1 LNVSRSIQHP
11 TSRKLVDTGVRLA
24 HEHGIHGF
32 TVEMLLSESGISK
45 GSLYHFFEDFTALQE
60 AVQVRLYTDLV
71 DASIATME
79 PLFLDS
85 SDAKDFANGL
95 ERIIEAQHDPTRSGD
110 RMTRVQM
117 VGATHNR
124 PRFAELLGAEQQRLR
139 DRLADLIEVSQKR
152 GWISSAFDAHV
163 IATFVLAYSFGRVL
177 DDITIDRVKP
187 DEWNGLVRFLL
198 SGLLNPDL

>member
-1 LNVSRSIQHP
+1 
-11 TSRKLVDTGVRLA
+11 
-24 HEHGIHGF
+24 
-32 TVEMLLSESGISK
+32 
-45 GSLYHFFEDFTALQE
+45 
-60 AVQVRLYTDLV
+60 
-71 DASIATME
+71 
-79 PLFLDS
+79 
-85 SDAKDFANGL
+85 
-95 ERIIEAQHDPTRSGD
+95 
-110 RMTRVQM
+110 MTRVQM
-117 VGATHNR
+117 VGATHLR

-198 SGLLNPDL
+198 SGLLNPIT